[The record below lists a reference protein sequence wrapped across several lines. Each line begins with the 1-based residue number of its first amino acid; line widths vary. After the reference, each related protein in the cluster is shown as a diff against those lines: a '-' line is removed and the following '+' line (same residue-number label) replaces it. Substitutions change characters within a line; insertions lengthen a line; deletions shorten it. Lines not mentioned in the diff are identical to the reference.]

1 MQNLMKTPTHL
12 LTDEQLSQLMT
23 YFNEQYRSGS
33 PVVSDATFDLI
44 YMPVLKSRLPHHPL
58 ITKVQPEAVNV
69 INDRYQ
75 HKTPMLST
83 LKAYEH
89 DEIQSFVDRCQQAA
103 NELGITEELLYRV
116 SPKLDGLAASYIA
129 ADEKIYTRGDGTYG
143 NDITHLYRNGLKLI
157 GNSNINNIGEITVL
171 QSYFEEKLK
180 GSFAHP
186 RNFVAGLANSD
197 NLNDAG
203 KQALEDRAIHLVFFN
218 SINCPHISA
227 AELLT
232 NLESYCEQAKQNSPY
247 LTDGTVI
254 EVVNESVKKH
264 MGNNEH
270 HHHWQIAKKSVGEVA
285 DVRIKGIEW
294 NVGRNK
300 ITPVLLIEPTWLS
313 GAMIQRVTAHHAGN
327 VNNLGLG
334 EGALISITRSGE
346 IIPKILGTI
355 EAVNPSIPTH
365 CPCCNQPVQWVND
378 AITCTFDGCSE
389 RQVSAIEYHFSLL
402 NVDLFGR
409 QSVRKLVENGY
420 QSLESIYS
428 LSKGKLLSCGFG
440 AGQSDNLFNQIQKAK
455 TTPINDYLIL
465 ASLGI
470 HSLGRGSSKRILK
483 HFTLSNINTMTD
495 KQLEDID
502 GFGELT
508 AKSITTAIF
517 NKLTLIMFLNNT
529 LNVIDTLKPQTGIVN
544 EDALPLSGLSI
555 VFTGKMERSRSDIS
569 SEAERFG
576 GVVQSSVTKK
586 TSYLVIGENVGA
598 SKINSAKTKGVEIIT
613 EADYMKMIAA

>member
-1 MQNLMKTPTHL
+1 MQTLVNTPTNL
-12 LTDEQLSQLMT
+12 LSDEQLSQLMVF
-23 YFNEQYRSGS
+23 FNEQYRKGM
-33 PVVSDATFDLI
+33 PVISDIAFDLI
-44 YMPVLKSRLPHHPL
+44 YLPVLKQRIPNHPL
-58 ITKVQPEAVNV
+58 ITKVQPEAINV
-69 INDRYQ
+69 LNTRYE
-75 HKTPMLST
+75 HKKPMLST
-83 LKAYEH
+83 LKAYEST
-89 DEIQSFVDRCQQAA
+89 EIESFVNRCQQAA
-103 NELGITEELLYRV
+103 DVLGIKDELLYRV

-129 ADEKIYTRGDGTYG
+129 AEEKIFSRGDGKFG
-143 NDITHLYRNGLKLI
+143 NDISHLYENGLWLV
-157 GNSNINNIGEITVL
+157 GDSNQDNIREICVI

-180 GSFAHP
+180 GEFAHP
-186 RNFVAGLANSD
+186 RNFVAGMANSD

-203 KQALEDRAIHLVFFN
+203 RKALADNAIHLVFFN
-218 SINCPHISA
+218 SINCPHINA
-227 AELLT
+227 TELLT
-232 NLESYCEQAKQNSPY
+232 NLEFYCEQAKNDSIY

-254 EVVNESVKKH
+254 EVVNEQVKQY
-264 MGNNEH
+264 MGHNDHN
-270 HHHWQIAKKSVGEVA
+270 HHWQIAKKSVGDIAEVR
-285 DVRIKGIEW
+285 VQGVEW
-294 NVGRNK
+294 TIGRNK
-300 ITPVLLIEPTWLS
+300 ITPVLLLEPTWLS
-313 GAMIQRVTAHHAGN
+313 GALIKRVTAHHAGN
-327 VNNLGLG
+327 VKSLGLG
-334 EGALISITRSGE
+334 EGALISMTRIGE
-346 IIPKILGTI
+346 CIPKILEAI
-355 EAVNPSIPTH
+355 ESVAPAIPTH

-428 LSKGKLLSCGFG
+428 LSKGELLSCGFG

-555 VFTGKMERSRSDIS
+555 VFTGKMERSRGDMS

-598 SKINSAKTKGVEIIT
+598 SKINSAKTKGVKIIT
-613 EADYMKMIAA
+613 EADYIKMIAA